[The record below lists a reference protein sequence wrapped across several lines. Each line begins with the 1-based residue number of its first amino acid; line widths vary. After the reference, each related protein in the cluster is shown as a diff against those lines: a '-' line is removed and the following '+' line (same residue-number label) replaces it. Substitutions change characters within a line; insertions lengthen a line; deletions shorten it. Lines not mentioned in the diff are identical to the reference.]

1 MDIHDAG
8 ESGVERSGDRPKRTP
23 SKRRDAV
30 LFARRARNSGE
41 NRDMK
46 IAVAVRKLVTSEI
59 DDAAEVE
66 ATAKRLLAADFLSG

>member
-8 ESGVERSGDRPKRTP
+8 ESVERSGDRPRRMAP
-23 SKRRDAV
+23 KRREAAQ
-30 LFARRARNSGE
+30 FARRARNTGE

-46 IAVAVRKLVTSEI
+46 VALAVRKLVTSEI

>member
-8 ESGVERSGDRPKRTP
+8 ESGVERSGDRPGRATL
-23 SKRRDAV
+23 KRREAA
-30 LFARRARNSGE
+30 LFARRARNTGE

-46 IAVAVRKLVTSEI
+46 IAVAVRKIVTSEI

-66 ATAKRLLAADFLSG
+66 ATAKQLLAAGFLSA

>member
-1 MDIHDAG
+1 MDIHDAA
-8 ESGVERSGDRPKRTP
+8 ESSVERSGDRPRRTTTKRGEA
-23 SKRRDAV
+23 RQ
-30 LFARRARNSGE
+30 FARRARNSGE

-66 ATAKRLLAADFLSG
+66 ATAKELLATGFLSA